1 LRLGRTGR
9 GSTRY
14 VGPGRGGR
22 DVISITSRD
31 HFIGEMTQ
39 GREVVITSHRGRG
52 AYEGRGGAYEARG
65 GRGGAFE
72 GCGGRGEV
80 FIRAES
86 RGGNLTSH
94 VDID

>member
-1 LRLGRTGR
+1 
-9 GSTRY
+9 
-14 VGPGRGGR
+14 
-22 DVISITSRD
+22 
-31 HFIGEMTQ
+31 MTQ

-65 GRGGAFE
+65 GRG
-72 GCGGRGEV
+72 EV

-86 RGGNLTSH
+86 RGRNLTSH